1 MLNVDGLRVRRG
13 DRLIISPSLS
23 LGAGESVALRGPSGA
38 GKTSLLLAMAG
49 VLKPEAGR
57 VFVDGQSLWELGE
70 EARAQLRGR
79 KIGYVFASFHL
90 VDALSVTDNLQL
102 ARACSGLKPDRERA
116 AQLLASLG
124 IGEFK
129 DRRVDRLS
137 QGQMQRVALARA
149 LMNRPTVLL
158 CDEPT
163 AALDDQSAEAMIG
176 LLTRSAAAE
185 GAALL
190 VATHDKRVM
199 SSLDGIVALQAE
211 SLTTWLCSIFLSAT

>member
-1 MLNVDGLRVRRG
+1 MLNVEELRVRRG
-13 DRLIISPSLS
+13 DRLIASPNLS
-23 LGAGESVALRGPSGA
+23 LGAGDSLALRGPSGA

-49 VLKPEAGR
+49 VLKPETGR
-57 VFVDGQSLWELGE
+57 VFVDGQSLWALGE
-70 EARAQLRGR
+70 EARAQVRGR

-90 VDALSVTDNLQL
+90 IDALSVADNLQL
-102 ARACSGLKPDRERA
+102 ARACTGLAPDRDRA

-124 IGEFK
+124 IGEFT

-149 LMNRPTVLL
+149 LMNRPKVLL

-163 AALDDQSAEAMIG
+163 AALDDESADAMIG

-199 SSLDGIVALQAE
+199 SSLGGIVALQAE
-211 SLTTWLCSIFLSAT
+211 GVSA